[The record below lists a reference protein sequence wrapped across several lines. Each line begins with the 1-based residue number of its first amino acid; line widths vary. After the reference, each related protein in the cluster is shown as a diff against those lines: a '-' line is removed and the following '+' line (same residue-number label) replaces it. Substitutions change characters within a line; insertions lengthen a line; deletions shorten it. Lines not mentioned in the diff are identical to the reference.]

1 MVIEK
6 PNLSGPLH
14 ILFQPFQGKTMFQ
27 TINLF
32 LINIDSHVLNE
43 KLWIWYTSSH
53 N

>member
-14 ILFQPFQGKTMFQ
+14 ILFQPFQGRTMFQ

-32 LINIDSHVLNE
+32 LINIDGHVLNE